1 MPIGPGIAEFWP
13 FPKFQAYTT
22 GAFSEFGATVELKST
37 VEPAQILMDP
47 LTAAGI
53 VLNVAD

>member
-1 MPIGPGIAEFWP
+1 MPIGPGIAAFWP
-13 FPKFQAYTT
+13 FPKSHAYTT
-22 GAFSEFGATVELKST
+22 GAFSDNGATVELKST

>member
-22 GAFSEFGATVELKST
+22 GAFSEFGATVELKRK
-37 VEPAQILMDP
+37 VEPAHTLIVP
-47 LTAAGI
+47 FTAAGI
-53 VLNVAD
+53 EVKLAV